1 MLGMTQRG
9 ISEERAD
16 RGEPGVTSAHAIF
29 PSMFE
34 MVEEGADER
43 GIEVADVQLFLN
55 FLRSDPDQSRV
66 I

>member
-1 MLGMTQRG
+1 
-9 ISEERAD
+9 
-16 RGEPGVTSAHAIF
+16 
-29 PSMFE
+29 MFE